1 MRTRDVTI
9 PLALWICAAICAHF
23 LFGTG
28 GLVVAQVHDD
38 RSELLRL
45 SHAASRL
52 AQREDQTF
60 EVSLSEPGAEAK
72 DEAPPPPRP
81 PEDQPKPKL
90 EATAKPVEKPKP
102 EEKKH
107 DKEEKRVVVVETK
120 PETKPLPDEPMK
132 DRRIAVRQHAKADQ
146 EDNPTAKFIADEANH
161 VDNETRATQTSHDR
175 DDADPTPG
183 GSHRSSDQTPG
194 DSEKTQIAESDAHK
208 GEKNRAP
215 GL

>member
-1 MRTRDVTI
+1 MRTRDVSI

-45 SHAASRL
+45 SHAASTL
-52 AQREDQTF
+52 AKREDQTF
-60 EVSLSEPGAEAK
+60 EVSLGEPGEEAK
-72 DEAPPPPRP
+72 EEAPPPPP
-81 PEDQPKPKL
+81 PPPPAPDDKPKPKPL
-90 EATAKPVEKPKP
+90 VTEKPVEKPKP
-102 EEKKH
+102 EEKK
-107 DKEEKRVVVVETK
+107 KEEKVVVIEK
-120 PETKPLPDEPMK
+120 KAETKPLPDEPMK

-175 DDADPTPG
+175 DDADPNPA
-183 GSHRSSDQTPG
+183 GSHKSSEQAPG
-194 DSEKTQIAESDAHK
+194 DSDTTH
-208 GEKNRAP
+208 
-215 GL
+215 